1 MADGIPLLI
10 NSGSYI
16 AKSVNFSY
24 QVCENLYPESIP
36 EDTKPPVP
44 VAHFQ
49 RPGKTIAGSPTL
61 SGAGVAGVGRGLFT
75 DSSGQLYAVIG
86 PTVYLIDPIWRFFT
100 LGNIADGTNPTSM
113 ADNGKTAGGNIALVD
128 GTTTGYT
135 INMTSFV
142 LAPIVDGT
150 GLFTGAD
157 VVAYLQTFF
166 LFNTVPNTQSFIISQ
181 PDLVTFDPLDIAAKS
196 SYPDNIATIGIR
208 QREPWLFGSVA
219 ATEPWYL
226 SGALDF
232 PFEAIPSVYVS
243 YGVASKYS
251 VVFADD
257 SLFWVSRN
265 TQGKGIIVK
274 SEGYAAKRIST
285 HAIENEIQKYPT
297 IADAVSAVYQIEG
310 HTFIVFTFP
319 SGDATWVYDLATK
332 QWHKSTWTDS
342 NGVAHRDRAI
352 FYQQAY
358 GSTVALDWENGNLYL
373 IDPDVYTD
381 NGDPIVFR
389 RGFPHV
395 LKSLD
400 RITHWCLTVNMECG
414 TILDP
419 NAEEPMLNMRYSD
432 DAGHTWSDPRQ
443 TSMGNVGEYLTTPQF
458 QQLGMTRDRVY
469 ELFWSSNMKTALLA
483 AYLDAEEAE
492 S

>member
-1 MADGIPLLI
+1 MSDGSPLFLTGGAY
-10 NSGSYI
+10 N
-16 AKSVNFSY
+16 AKSCLAGA
-24 QVCENLYPESIP
+24 QECQNLYMESIP
-36 EDTKPPVP
+36 PETSPPTPSVHY
-44 VAHFQ
+44 V
-49 RPGKTIAGSPTL
+49 RPGKSIVGSPVL
-61 SGAGVAGVGRGLFT
+61 SGAGAAGVARGLYT
-75 DSSGQLYAVIG
+75 ASNGQLFAIVGSTCYYV
-86 PTVYLIDPIWRFFT
+86 DPAWRFFT
-100 LGNIADGTNPTSM
+100 LGNILPNTTPTSM
-113 ADNGKTAGGNIALVD
+113 ADNGQTAGGSIALVD
-128 GTTTGYT
+128 GSTVGYQIDMNT
-135 INMTSFV
+135 
-142 LAPIVDGT
+142 LAFGPIVDPT

-157 VVAYLQTFF
+157 VAVYLQTFII
-166 LFNTVPNTQSFIISQ
+166 FNTIPNTQSFIITNS
-181 PDLVTFDPLDIAAKS
+181 DTLTFNPLNIAAKS
-196 SYPDNIATIGIR
+196 SYPDNIEFIGLR
-208 QREPWLFGSVA
+208 QRELWLMGAIA

-226 SGALDF
+226 SGAVDF
-232 PFEAIPSVYVS
+232 PFEAIPSVYVN
-243 YGVASKYS
+243 YGVVGKYCTT
-251 VVFADD
+251 FADD

-285 HAIENEIQKYPT
+285 HAIENEIQGYPT
-297 IADAVSAVYQIEG
+297 ITDCVAAVYQVEG

-319 SGDATWVYDLATK
+319 SGDTTWVYDLATK

-342 NGVAHRDRAI
+342 DGVAHRDRAI

-373 IDPDVYTD
+373 IDPDVYQD
-381 NGDPIVFR
+381 NGDPIVCR

-400 RITHWCLTVNMECG
+400 RITHWCLTVNIECG
-414 TILDP
+414 TIQDP
-419 NAEEPMLNMRYSD
+419 NAETPILNMRYSD

-443 TSMGNVGEYLTTPQF
+443 TSLGNQGEYLTTPQF

-469 ELFWSSNMKTALLA
+469 ELFWAANMKTALLA